1 MDKYVVNSNLL
12 QASVT
17 LAQIFVDYLQG
28 YDYNQRLGIGE
39 KIIKFLC
46 GRLGN
51 ERDIN
56 AALIDFEQH
65 NADCRH
71 ECYCCG
77 NCEDVELDTNEPNI
91 LDENIQEIIKILKE
105 ENNNNEIIEDIFAS
119 GEDDNSQ
126 DW

>member
-1 MDKYVVNSNLL
+1 MNNL
-12 QASVT
+12 QMASVT

-28 YDYNQRLGIGE
+28 YDYNQKLGIGE
-39 KIIKFLC
+39 NIIKFLC

-51 ERDIN
+51 EEDIN
-56 AALIDFEQH
+56 KALIDFEQH
-65 NADCRH
+65 NADCRY

-77 NCEDVELDTNEPNI
+77 NCEDVELDKNEPNI

-105 ENNNNEIIEDIFAS
+105 EKTDSDEIVEDILAS
-119 GEDDNSQ
+119 GEDNNSQ